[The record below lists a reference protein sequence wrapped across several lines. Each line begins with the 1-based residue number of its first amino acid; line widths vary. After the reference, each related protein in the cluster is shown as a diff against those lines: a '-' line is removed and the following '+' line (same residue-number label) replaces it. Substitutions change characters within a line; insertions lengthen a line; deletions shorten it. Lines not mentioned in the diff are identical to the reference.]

1 MSGLQ
6 LKLNKK
12 PVSQMGKGV
21 QFLNQTHPWEL
32 VVQAGQWRLLRV
44 RLCKLL
50 QTFPGNGKVETLTP
64 IERCEEPW

>member
-1 MSGLQ
+1 
-6 LKLNKK
+6 
-12 PVSQMGKGV
+12 MGKGV